1 MPFDKEQPAK
11 QPVEFTR
18 DELQLLNHLVEGEI
32 ASLEN
37 QIKLASQNEGIKY
50 KIDTLSGLI
59 SFYDKLKSMSLL
71 PKLKWVNMNDS
82 K

>member
-1 MPFDKEQPAK
+1 VLRESW
-11 QPVEFTR
+11 VEEKR
-18 DELQLLNHLVEGEI
+18 YLDL
-32 ASLEN
+32 
-37 QIKLASQNEGIKY
+37 KLASQNEGIKY

-59 SFYDKLKSMSLL
+59 SFYDKLKSEYMSLL